1 MRGGNACVSYG
12 TVRISAVVPPNG
24 VEYQR
29 LLVDHLDL
37 IDQIVR
43 TTGRRRHFSAIEQDE
58 FASLVRLRLV
68 EDDYAVLR
76 KFQGRSSLWTYLAA
90 VIDRLSLDFS
100 AEQWGRWRPSKMAER
115 LGTVGIMLE
124 RLVYRDGH
132 TLEEAIEIARRHHGV
147 RLSDSELHALWE
159 QLPVRSRTIEVGEE
173 AAAAVP
179 SGDTSEER
187 IEDAARKN
195 DIERLERALARAFA
209 ALPAKDR
216 LLIALRFDHGLAPP
230 AIAKVLKSS
239 VPTIH
244 RRLDRS
250 LKDLRAALR
259 QEGVDPGDI
268 SRLIGHATV
277 ALSPLLRREIES
289 FPRRVRLSKR
299 DG

>member
-1 MRGGNACVSYG
+1 VD
-12 TVRISAVVPPNG
+12 
-24 VEYQR
+24 YQR
-29 LLVDHLDL
+29 LLLDHLDL

-90 VIDRLSLDFS
+90 VIERQSLDFCV
-100 AEQWGRWRPSKMAER
+100 EQWGRWRPSKMAER
-115 LGTVGIMLE
+115 LGTVGIILE

-132 TLEEAIEIARRHHGV
+132 PFEEAIEIARRHHGV
-147 RLSDSELHALWE
+147 ALNHSELHALWQ
-159 QLPVRSRTIEVGEE
+159 QLPARNRTIEVGED

-179 SGDTSEER
+179 SADSSEER
-187 IEDAARKN
+187 LEDAARKQ
-195 DIERLERALARAFA
+195 DIERLERALATAFTG
-209 ALPAKDR
+209 LPAQDR
-216 LLIALRFDHGLAPP
+216 VIIALRFDQGLSVA

-239 VPTIH
+239 VPTVH

-250 LKDLRAALR
+250 LKELRAALR
-259 QEGVDPGDI
+259 QANVDPRDFSG
-268 SRLIGHATV
+268 LIGHSSV
-277 ALSPLLRREIES
+277 ALSPLLRSEIEK
-289 FPRRVRLSKR
+289 FPGRVRLSKR